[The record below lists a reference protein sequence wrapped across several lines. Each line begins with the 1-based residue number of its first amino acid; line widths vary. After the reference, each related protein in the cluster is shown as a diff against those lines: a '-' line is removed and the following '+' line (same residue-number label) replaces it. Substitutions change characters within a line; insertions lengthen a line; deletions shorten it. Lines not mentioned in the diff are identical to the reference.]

1 MVICPGE
8 PVRFVILELADV
20 SVTICKGK
28 GTLSVIGVIFEL
40 ANVCIAIGIGVCAK
54 TVMIPFRL
62 IRGTVWQGKTYG
74 WNPQE
79 SQYN

>member
-1 MVICPGE
+1 
-8 PVRFVILELADV
+8 
-20 SVTICKGK
+20 
-28 GTLSVIGVIFEL
+28 
-40 ANVCIAIGIGVCAK
+40 
-54 TVMIPFRL
+54 MIPFRL